1 MIVRK
6 IASYVFYVV
15 AALLLGF
22 AIWAFSHSADII
34 SEAIETGQITLM
46 GNLYDI
52 IGFYMANTG
61 QYFAFAI
68 LIAGAGLL
76 LGKKERMAS
85 STRLS
90 TNDFAKAQNDAELDE
105 WFGSENNKAGRSADA
120 ELLAQATRE
129 DDE

>member
-1 MIVRK
+1 
-6 IASYVFYVV
+6 VFYVV

-61 QYFAFAI
+61 QYFVFAI
-68 LIAGAGLL
+68 LIAGIGML
-76 LGKKERMAS
+76 LGKKERVTS
-85 STRLS
+85 GTRLNN
-90 TNDFAKAQNDAELDE
+90 NDYAKTQNDAELDE
-105 WFGSENNKAGRSADA
+105 WFGSENNK
-120 ELLAQATRE
+120 E

>member
-15 AALLLGF
+15 AALFLGF
-22 AIWAFSHSADII
+22 AVWAFSHSADII
-34 SEAIETGQITLM
+34 SEAIEAGQITVM

-52 IGFYMANTG
+52 VGFYMANTG

-76 LGKKERMAS
+76 LGKKEIMAS
-85 STRLS
+85 GTKLS
-90 TNDFAKAQNDAELDE
+90 TNDFAKTQNDAELDE
-105 WFGSENNKAGRSADA
+105 WFGSENNK
-120 ELLAQATRE
+120 E